1 MLISMIYLKEVFT
14 MDVERIQKINNL
26 ALELMKQGLA
36 ENREDAVTQAE
47 KIFRNQDTGGY
58 DCIKDSMVVE
68 EPKKD
73 TQEASVQESLGHDK
87 VKQILQQNTQFI
99 VTKFKEFQEKIS
111 KMENEIESLKSHIRS
126 HRVPTVNDILSQK
139 KEKEEQ
145 SVGSQ
150 STTEGHPR
158 SGNYKDEDVSI
169 EKFFYYGN

>member
-1 MLISMIYLKEVFT
+1 

-36 ENREDAVTQAE
+36 ENREDAVSQAE

-58 DCIKDSMVVE
+58 DCIKDSVVVE

-126 HRVPTVNDILSQK
+126 HRVPTVSEILAQK
-139 KEKEEQ
+139 KENEEKQVEEQ
-145 SVGSQ
+145 TNANNQ
-150 STTEGHPR
+150 NTEQAPSHPR

-169 EKFFYYGN
+169 EKFFYMGSK